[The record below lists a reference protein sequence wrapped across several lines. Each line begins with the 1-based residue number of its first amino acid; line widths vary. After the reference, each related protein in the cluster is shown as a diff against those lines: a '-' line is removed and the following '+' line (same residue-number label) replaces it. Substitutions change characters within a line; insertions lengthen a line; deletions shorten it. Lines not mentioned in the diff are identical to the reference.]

1 MSFDFSCDKEILVKD
16 YEHLHSIPE
25 VGFELIKTKEYVKK
39 RLNEMGIDAVEC
51 GRCGLSAV
59 IGEGNKTLL
68 LRADMDA
75 LAIEDGY
82 KHACGHDMHTAM
94 LLGAAHVLKK
104 NESALK
110 VRVKLMFQSAE
121 EILEGAKDMIDN
133 GILENPKPD
142 GAFMLH
148 VATGTDYPLG
158 TVIFGKS
165 GETAP
170 AADYF
175 EIEIKGKGCHGS
187 KPDTGIDPI
196 NAAAHVITAIQTIN
210 SRELGI
216 FDSAVITIGAVQG
229 GNAPNVIPDK
239 VTLSG
244 TMRAYSQQTREFV
257 KERLAGIVK
266 GVCQSLRCEGEVKFT
281 KGCPPF
287 LNDEMLLNKVCD
299 LSRLFLGE
307 DKVITYEELPQNT
320 RGGGS
325 EDFSY
330 VSRLVPTAMASLCAG
345 SIKDGYKYPLHH
357 PKVTFD
363 TNALSYGSSLMAYI
377 AFNF

>member
-1 MSFDFSCDKEILVKD
+1 MSFDFSCDKETLFKD
-16 YEHLHSIPE
+16 YEYLHSIPE
-25 VGFELIKTKEYVKK
+25 VGFELGKTKEYVKK
-39 RLNEMGIDAVEC
+39 RLNGMGIDATEC

-59 IGEGNKTLL
+59 IGEGDKTLL

-75 LAIEDGY
+75 LPMEDGY

-94 LLGAAHVLKK
+94 LLSCADILRK
-104 NESALK
+104 NESVLK
-110 VRVKLMFQSAE
+110 TRVKLMFQSAE
-121 EILEGAKDMIDN
+121 EILKGAKDMIDN
-133 GILENPKPD
+133 GILKNPKPD

-148 VATGTDYPLG
+148 VAAGTDYPTG
-158 TVIFGKS
+158 TVIFGKP

-196 NAAAHVITAIQTIN
+196 NAAAHVITAVQTIN

-216 FDSAVITIGAVQG
+216 FDSAVVTIGYVHG

-239 VTLSG
+239 VILQG
-244 TMRAYSQQTREFV
+244 TMRAYSESTREFV
-257 KERLAGIVK
+257 KERLESIAN
-266 GVCQSLRCEGEVKFT
+266 GVCRTLRCECTLKFT
-281 KGCPPF
+281 RGCPPF
-287 LNDEMLLNKVCD
+287 LNDGALLNKVCD
-299 LSRLFLGE
+299 LSKIFLGE
-307 DKVITYEELPQNT
+307 DKVVTYDMLPQNA

-325 EDFSY
+325 DDFSF

-345 SIKDGYKYPLHH
+345 SIDDGYKYPLHH
-357 PKVTFD
+357 PDVSFD
-363 TNALSYGSSLMAYI
+363 KDALSYGSSLLAYI